1 MHIYIL
7 SLAYYKFGRRYF
19 SFDSLHSLIQYLC
32 LVSRNDRLDINWT
45 EIYRVDVSFVR
56 HTSKLIEMPFYSV
69 LSDFGLE
76 VKNGSV
82 QRIQSEADQSPG
94 VDL

>member
-7 SLAYYKFGRRYF
+7 SLAFYKLGRRYF
-19 SFDSLHSLIQYLC
+19 SFDSLHSLIQHLFF
-32 LVSRNDRLDINWT
+32 VSRNDRLDINWT
-45 EIYRVDVSFVR
+45 EIYRVEVSFVR
-56 HTSKLIEMPFYSV
+56 HTSKLIEMPFYTV

-76 VKNGSV
+76 VKNGTI
-82 QRIQSEADQSPG
+82 QRIKSEADESPG